1 MDEKSKMVTAGQLAA
16 EALVERGVGQVFFIA
31 GGHIYPIMDGLHRLG
46 VNLVSTRHEQAAVFM
61 AEAWGRMTRKPGVA
75 LVTAGPGFTNALTPV
90 ANARLANSPLLII
103 SGVVGLGACEKL
115 DLQDMVQLP
124 VITPMVK
131 KAFVCHQADRIQE
144 FVDMAYRT
152 CITGRP
158 GPVYLELPVD
168 VLNTMVNAETIKKIH
183 TTPEM
188 RAVDRAK
195 AAEFIEML
203 GRAKKPMIV
212 SGSGGYYSGAGPEFQ
227 KFIEK
232 IGAPAFTSSQGRGV
246 ISDHHALCFGAA
258 SVIRPGCGGYAL
270 ANTDLLVL
278 LGNRISLYYGCGIM
292 IGKNARIVQVDIEP
306 EEIGR
311 NHFVDLPIM
320 SDIREFLKECN
331 SILEGEKT
339 GPDLTARFSP
349 WIAELREKAQGGI
362 NLGRLAS
369 ESSKVPIHPA
379 RLAREIDL
387 FLDREDDIVVG
398 DGGDTQVWMGMFR
411 TVRKEG
417 HYLESGLYGCLG
429 IGIPFAIAAKLLYPQ
444 KRVLNIIGDG
454 SVGFNFMEFETAIRK
469 KIPIVV
475 VISNDLGWGMIR
487 HSSKLKLGQTIEEAS
502 EIGADPLS
510 QVRREHGRVRDVRG
524 EARRDPSGFGE
535 GLRLGKTGVH
545 QRSDRSDRCGTRAL
559 ALAMVSGYKVEGLK
573 L

>member
-1 MDEKSKMVTAGQLAA
+1 
-16 EALVERGVGQVFFIA
+16 
-31 GGHIYPIMDGLHRLG
+31 
-46 VNLVSTRHEQAAVFM
+46 
-61 AEAWGRMTRKPGVA
+61 
-75 LVTAGPGFTNALTPV
+75 
-90 ANARLANSPLLII
+90 
-103 SGVVGLGACEKL
+103 
-115 DLQDMVQLP
+115 
-124 VITPMVK
+124 
-131 KAFVCHQADRIQE
+131 
-144 FVDMAYRT
+144 
-152 CITGRP
+152 
-158 GPVYLELPVD
+158 
-168 VLNTMVNAETIKKIH
+168 
-183 TTPEM
+183 
-188 RAVDRAK
+188 
-195 AAEFIEML
+195 
-203 GRAKKPMIV
+203 
-212 SGSGGYYSGAGPEFQ
+212 
-227 KFIEK
+227 
-232 IGAPAFTSSQGRGV
+232 
-246 ISDHHALCFGAA
+246 
-258 SVIRPGCGGYAL
+258 
-270 ANTDLLVL
+270 
-278 LGNRISLYYGCGIM
+278 M

-331 SILEGEKT
+331 SLLEEKKT
-339 GPDLTARFSP
+339 GPDLTAQFSP
-349 WIAELREKAQGGI
+349 WIAELREKAQAGI

-487 HSSKLKLGQTIEEAS
+487 HSSKLKLGHTIEEAS
-502 EIGADPLS
+502 EIGQIHYEKFVES
-510 QVRREHGRVRDVRG
+510 MG
-524 EARRDPSGFGE
+524 GFGMFVE
-535 GLRLGKTGVH
+535 KPEEIRPALEKAFASGKPACINVLTDPTAVGP
-545 QRSDRSDRCGTRAL
+545 GAL